1 MKQFKEIF
9 KFETASKFKQK
20 SFIASLIIV
29 FIICLGLTFVPMILD
44 AMNIGGSGHGGNG
57 TGGSESTES
66 GSKQKIAL
74 YVKGDVNKELPELLK
89 KRYKVLN
96 ADSVKELKR
105 MVTSKK
111 VEKSVLLE
119 DPLKAKIFRKADN
132 AFSFANA
139 EDDISMLLKENYK
152 YNIGFKN
159 MGADIAKIKKI
170 ENVTPEVGIDVIG
183 KNPLASVAF
192 AYVGIFFLYFLILM
206 LGGGIAMT
214 VCREKESRT
223 MELLVTNVSSKSL
236 IWGKVLSGVFLGFVQ
251 CGVMVG
257 SAGIGLLINSFIS
270 KDLNPMLNAIIDSIN
285 PIDVLVFFVLA
296 ILGTTMYYFLFAGVG
311 SLVTK
316 LEEINSTMT
325 PVTMLVVIAFIL
337 PMMSISDPESNIMK
351 VASFIPFSS
360 PLAMFARFTMS
371 AVSRWELGL
380 SIAILVV
387 TTIAIS
393 RICIKI
399 YRLGTLNYGN
409 KLNLL
414 KAIKTVFEK
423 E

>member
-96 ADSVKELKR
+96 VDSVKELKH

>member
-96 ADSVKELKR
+96 VDSVKELKH

-399 YRLGTLNYGN
+399 YSC
-409 KLNLL
+409 LL
-414 KAIKTVFEK
+414 YTSPSPRDA
-423 E
+423 

>member
-96 ADSVKELKR
+96 VDSVKELKH

-139 EDDISMLLKENYK
+139 EDDISILLKENYK

-170 ENVTPEVGIDVIG
+170 ENVTPEVGIDIIG

>member
-44 AMNIGGSGHGGNG
+44 AMNIGGSGHGSNG

-96 ADSVKELKR
+96 ADSVKELKH

-119 DPLKAKIFRKADN
+119 DPLKAKIFHKADN

-139 EDDISMLLKENYK
+139 EDDISILLKENYK

>member
-96 ADSVKELKR
+96 TDSVKELKH

-139 EDDISMLLKENYK
+139 EDDISILLKENYK

>member
-96 ADSVKELKR
+96 ADSVKELKH

-139 EDDISMLLKENYK
+139 EDDISILLKENYK

-251 CGVMVG
+251 CGVMLG

>member
-96 ADSVKELKR
+96 VDSVKELKH

-251 CGVMVG
+251 CGVMAG

>member
-1 MKQFKEIF
+1 
-9 KFETASKFKQK
+9 
-20 SFIASLIIV
+20 
-29 FIICLGLTFVPMILD
+29 
-44 AMNIGGSGHGGNG
+44 
-57 TGGSESTES
+57 
-66 GSKQKIAL
+66 
-74 YVKGDVNKELPELLK
+74 
-89 KRYKVLN
+89 
-96 ADSVKELKR
+96 
-105 MVTSKK
+105 
-111 VEKSVLLE
+111 
-119 DPLKAKIFRKADN
+119 
-132 AFSFANA
+132 
-139 EDDISMLLKENYK
+139 
-152 YNIGFKN
+152 
-159 MGADIAKIKKI
+159 
-170 ENVTPEVGIDVIG
+170 
-183 KNPLASVAF
+183 
-192 AYVGIFFLYFLILM
+192 
-206 LGGGIAMT
+206 
-214 VCREKESRT
+214 
-223 MELLVTNVSSKSL
+223 
-236 IWGKVLSGVFLGFVQ
+236 
-251 CGVMVG
+251 
-257 SAGIGLLINSFIS
+257 
-270 KDLNPMLNAIIDSIN
+270 MLNAIIDSIN

-414 KAIKTVFEK
+414 KAIETVFEK